1 MGHWD
6 LLSLIYEPRYLT
18 AQGSGGLDALALLM
32 VAWATVVLVAGT
44 YLARRS
50 SQLWPRFAVR
60 AGYWVAAMTL
70 ATCRVLGSAPLA
82 SPLWMWVSLLSGI
95 YVLGGDSLHLEP
107 RSESE
112 RPFPDVWL
120 RRGAIVLLAITLAW
134 SAVEY
139 LRHRTAGVSGSD
151 PFCYVQMAVDFARHG
166 TFAHR
171 FLLAVQAAAWGLPPG
186 PALPVGYWLPGG
198 PDAAITSYPFGFPLL
213 LAAGYVL
220 GGEGAL
226 WLVTPLL
233 ALAAVGATWALAQV
247 FFGEE
252 TPGRRWAIGAVAA
265 WIVATSYAQMRLAI
279 VPMSDVPAQLFST
292 LALALALA
300 AEHKR
305 RLVLSALSGAA
316 LGMAYLVRHTSLIL
330 LAPLAVILWQSWPAK
345 RGWWRRQLILGLA
358 AALVALPDLL
368 YHQRWLGAFWRG
380 ENPEIGLQAGLA
392 HVGPSLS
399 AFVEYLAYPGEFG
412 WLLPL
417 LLVGAYV
424 LWRKRRAAFAV
435 LVAWMLALAAMYAP
449 VHTTALF
456 QNGARYLLPA
466 LPSLALTV
474 GVGMV
479 HLIDRSY
486 AVCFRGMCSTA
497 EHAET
502 CPELH
507 PERSR
512 RDSRRNAEVS
522 LSFSALLRPRSGH
535 ASAFSAVKNFH
546 RVGSAI
552 VMVLAL
558 VTPFVL
564 RTPLHKPLLA
574 QYPTFG
580 YLSPSQRAEF
590 AALEAAI
597 PEGTVLVCG
606 DADSGPLFW
615 YTGRAV
621 VRPPGWTQNK
631 FARFM
636 ECVIDNGT
644 PVYLLNDGSLDV
656 FVRNYPF
663 QLADQFTIGDPER
676 PVEDLYSWTFVHQ
689 GGER

>member
-1 MGHWD
+1 LGHWD

-18 AQGSGGLDALALLM
+18 AQGSGGLDALALLT
-32 VAWATVVLVAGT
+32 VAWATIVLAAGT

-60 AGYWVAAMTL
+60 AGYWVAAVTL

-300 AEHKR
+300 AEHRR

-330 LAPLAVILWQSWPAK
+330 LAPLTVILWQSWLAK
-345 RGWWRRQLILGLA
+345 RGWWRQLVLGLA

-368 YHQRWLGAFWRG
+368 YHQRWLGAFWRS

-417 LLVGAYV
+417 FLVGAYV

-466 LPSLALTV
+466 FPALALAISV
-474 GVGMV
+474 GVIHVLEALPHRGWTAPV
-479 HLIDRSY
+479 IVLTL
-486 AVCFRGMCSTA
+486 AV
-497 EHAET
+497 
-502 CPELH
+502 
-507 PERSR
+507 
-512 RDSRRNAEVS
+512 
-522 LSFSALLRPRSGH
+522 
-535 ASAFSAVKNFH
+535 
-546 RVGSAI
+546 
-552 VMVLAL
+552 
-558 VTPFVL
+558 PFVL

-580 YLSPSQRAEF
+580 YLSPSQGAEF